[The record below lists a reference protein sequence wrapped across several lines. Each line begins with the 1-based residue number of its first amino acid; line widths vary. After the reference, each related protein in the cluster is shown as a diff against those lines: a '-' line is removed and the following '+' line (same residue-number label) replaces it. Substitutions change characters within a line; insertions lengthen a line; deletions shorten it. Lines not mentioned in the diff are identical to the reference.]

1 MLSNQAKIE
10 SLLFVSGSEGISL
23 TEISQLIGLLKPAVH
38 DQILRLNKKYQED
51 SSCSFEII
59 EAGERYRLATKKVF
73 SNLLKQY
80 FEAPSMIEISGAC
93 LETLSIKQ
101 PVTRIE
107 IEEIRGVQ
115 SGGMIQKLLLLDLI
129 KEDGRL
135 DAPGRPIL
143 YSTTTNFLDYFGIKT
158 LSELPEL
165 PKDKDEQASDE
176 DVLELFNEKLYEEE
190 Q

>member
-1 MLSNQAKIE
+1 MK
-10 SLLFVSGSEGISL
+10 
-23 TEISQLIGLLKPAVH
+23 LKKFAAF
-38 DQILRLNKKYQED
+38 R
-51 SSCSFEII
+51 
-59 EAGERYRLATKKVF
+59 
-73 SNLLKQY
+73 
-80 FEAPSMIEISGAC
+80 
-93 LETLSIKQ
+93 
-101 PVTRIE
+101 
-107 IEEIRGVQ
+107 

>member
-1 MLSNQAKIE
+1 
-10 SLLFVSGSEGISL
+10 
-23 TEISQLIGLLKPAVH
+23 
-38 DQILRLNKKYQED
+38 
-51 SSCSFEII
+51 
-59 EAGERYRLATKKVF
+59 
-73 SNLLKQY
+73 
-80 FEAPSMIEISGAC
+80 MIEISGAC
-93 LETLSIKQ
+93 LETLSIIAYKQ

-176 DVLELFNEKLYEEE
+176 DVLKLFNEKLYEEE

>member
-1 MLSNQAKIE
+1 
-10 SLLFVSGSEGISL
+10 
-23 TEISQLIGLLKPAVH
+23 
-38 DQILRLNKKYQED
+38 
-51 SSCSFEII
+51 
-59 EAGERYRLATKKVF
+59 
-73 SNLLKQY
+73 
-80 FEAPSMIEISGAC
+80 MIEISGAC
-93 LETLSIKQ
+93 LETLAIIAYKQ

-115 SGGMIQKLLLLDLI
+115 TGGMIQKLLLLDLI

-143 YSTTTNFLDYFGIKT
+143 YSTTTAFLDYFGIKT

-176 DVLELFNEKLYEEE
+176 DVLELFNAKLHEKEK
-190 Q
+190 

>member
-80 FEAPSMIEISGAC
+80 FEAPSM
-93 LETLSIKQ
+93 LSIIAYKQ

>member
-38 DQILRLNKKYQED
+38 DQILRLN
-51 SSCSFEII
+51 II

-93 LETLSIKQ
+93 LETLSIIAYKQ